1 MATKQLKP
9 KKHLFKAKIN
19 RSNLG
24 NVSLFLTLVIFG
36 AFFAFPLV
44 YSINS
49 AFKPMDEIFVY
60 PPRLFVRNPT
70 LDNFSDLFML
80 MGKSWVPFSRYVFN
94 TLFNT
99 IVGTAGNIFICS
111 MGAYVL
117 AKYVFPGS
125 TTFFRVVVLA
135 LMFNGYV
142 TSIPNYLIMSALNWI
157 DTIWAMIIPAFATPM
172 GLFLMKQF
180 MEGVPTAL
188 IEAAKI
194 DGAGEW
200 RIFAGIVMPNV
211 KPAWLTLMVFSVQSL
226 WNNPATAFIYSE
238 ELKTLPYALQQI
250 VAGGIAR
257 AGVGSAVTL
266 FMMIVPISVF
276 VISQSNV
283 LETMAS
289 SGIKE

>member
-1 MATKQLKP
+1 MSTKVKKP
-9 KKHLFKAKIN
+9 KKRLLKAKVN
-19 RSNLG
+19 RSHFG
-24 NVSLFLTLVIFG
+24 NFSLFFTLMIFG

-60 PPRLFVRNPT
+60 PPRLFVQNPT
-70 LDNFSDLFML
+70 VDNFSDLFML

-94 TLFNT
+94 TVFNT
-99 IVGTAGNIFICS
+99 AVGTAGNILICS

-142 TSIPNYLIMSALNWI
+142 TAIPNYLIMSKLNWI
-157 DTIWAMIIPAFATPM
+157 DTVWAMIVPAFATPM

-180 MEGVPTAL
+180 MSGVPTAL

-266 FMMIVPISVF
+266 FMMIVPITVF
-276 VISQSNV
+276 ILAQSNV